1 MTTPK
6 NTMQQDTELEETAQ
20 QAAKEEEAAKAAP
33 RLTVYTHKFEEP
45 FSWNG
50 RIYKELTFNFAGL
63 IGQDCM
69 AAEQEVNARGITLV
83 TDAFC
88 LPYLCAIAARACTE
102 RDSRGFAVIDSEALG
117 AMPLAEFRL
126 ITGRAR
132 AFLLQLAH

>member
-69 AAEQEVNARGITLV
+69 SALRIGGSRSAGAGGWRSWQP
-83 TDAFC
+83 
-88 LPYLCAIAARACTE
+88 LPSGSGPGTAGCR
-102 RDSRGFAVIDSEALG
+102 S
-117 AMPLAEFRL
+117 
-126 ITGRAR
+126 
-132 AFLLQLAH
+132 

>member
-20 QAAKEEEAAKAAP
+20 QAAKEEEAAKAAR

-50 RIYKELTFNFAGL
+50 KQFEELTFNFAGL